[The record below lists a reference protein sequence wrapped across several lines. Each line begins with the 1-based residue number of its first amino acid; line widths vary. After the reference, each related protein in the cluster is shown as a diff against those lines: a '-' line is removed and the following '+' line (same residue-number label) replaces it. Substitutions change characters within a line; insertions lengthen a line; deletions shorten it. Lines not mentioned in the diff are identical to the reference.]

1 MRRIR
6 LFITESD
13 FLRLKELIESAK
25 RFLRRDR
32 EHLDALDEELNRAE
46 IVASNELP
54 AHVVTM
60 NSRVRVTDLDS
71 GTQTFYTLSFPRD
84 ADIAHDRISI
94 LAPIGTALLGYRAG
108 TVIQAVV
115 PRGKKRLRID
125 EVISPSPRQP
135 AA

>member
-1 MRRIR
+1 MRRVR

-13 FLRLKELIESAK
+13 FLRLKGLIESAK

-46 IVASNELP
+46 IVAFNELP
-54 AHVVTM
+54 ANVVTM
-60 NSRVRVTDLDS
+60 NSRVRVTDLET
-71 GTQTFYTLSFPRD
+71 GTQTVYTLSFPRD
-84 ADIAHDRISI
+84 ADIAHDRISV

-108 TVIQAVV
+108 AEIQAEV
-115 PRGKKRLRID
+115 PRGRKRLRID
-125 EVISPSPRQP
+125 EVMSPVQRT